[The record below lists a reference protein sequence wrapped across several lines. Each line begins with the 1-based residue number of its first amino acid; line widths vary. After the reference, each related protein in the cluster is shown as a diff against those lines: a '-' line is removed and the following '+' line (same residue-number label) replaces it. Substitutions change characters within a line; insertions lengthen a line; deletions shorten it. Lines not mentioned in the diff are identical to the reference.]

1 MSGLFKDTTENAPLA
16 ERVRPSTLDGY
27 VGQEELI
34 GEGSLLRSLLEKDE
48 IPSMI
53 LWGPPGSGKTTL
65 AHIIAQRT
73 GSSFRELSAT
83 SSGKKDL
90 KEVIAKAQHDAEL
103 YQKRTILFIDE
114 IHRWNK
120 AQQDALL
127 PAVEKGTIILIG
139 ATTENPS
146 FEVNSALLSRTH
158 VFVLKQLDGEQI
170 GNILSEG
177 AKDLGVELDSE
188 LAEYIGV
195 LSNGD
200 ARTALNTLELAA
212 QSGKELTKESI
223 AESVQKTFI
232 YDKSGEEHYN
242 LISALHK
249 SMRAS
254 DPNAALYW
262 LARMLEAGEDPLYV
276 ARRVMRFASEDVGNA
291 ATNGLVLAVSAY
303 QACHYMGMP
312 ECALALAQA
321 VEYLAKAPKS
331 RALDEAWYA
340 IKKDI
345 QDHPQAGVPMHLRNA
360 PTEVMKE
367 LGYGQREQ
375 ESNLPEE
382 LADRK
387 YI

>member
-1 MSGLFKDTTENAPLA
+1 MSGLFKETTENAPLA
-16 ERVRPSTLDGY
+16 EQLRPSTLEAY
-27 VGQEELI
+27 VGQEELV

-48 IPSMI
+48 VPSMI

-73 GSSFRELSAT
+73 GSSFKELSAT

-90 KEVIAKAQHDAEL
+90 KLVLEQARSDAEL

-127 PAVEKGTIILIG
+127 PAVEKGTVILIG

-146 FEVNSALLSRTH
+146 FEVNSALLSRSH
-158 VFVLKQLDGEQI
+158 VFVLKQLSGEQI
-170 GNILSEG
+170 AAILKEG
-177 AKDLGVELDSE
+177 ADKLGVELEDD

-212 QSGKELTKESI
+212 RSGRALTKESI

-249 SMRAS
+249 TMRSS
-254 DPNAALYW
+254 DPNGALYW
-262 LARMLEAGEDPLYV
+262 LGRMLVSGEDPLYV
-276 ARRVMRFASEDVGNA
+276 ARRVMRFASEDIGNEA
-291 ATNGLVLAVSAY
+291 PNALVLAVAAY

-312 ECALALAQA
+312 ECELALAQA
-321 VEYLAKAPKS
+321 VEYCAKAPKS
-331 RALDEAWYA
+331 RRVDEAMA
-340 IKKDI
+340 AVRKDI
-345 QDHPQAGVPMHLRNA
+345 ENHPHAGVPMHLRNA
-360 PTEVMKE
+360 PTQLMKD

-375 ESNLPEE
+375 ETNLPEE
-382 LADRK
+382 LEGRK